1 VRVLGAVVVASV
13 LLAPV
18 GLASARPVH
27 AAVPPAKTGR
37 TTLGTAGTTGTTRA
51 FVRVDQLGFRPGER
65 KVAYLMLG
73 TKTPG
78 LTFSVVNRVGHTV
91 LRGRAGSTAGWWSST
106 YPAVYPLDL
115 TGVHAVGTYRVVVP
129 GASATS
135 PWFRIASKTSL
146 LAPRVADIAAFFQ
159 AQRDG
164 ADVVAGPLHRKP
176 SHLNDAKAYV
186 YAWPTYESP
195 DSDAIVGAKLD
206 KVAGPVDVEGGWFD
220 AGDFIKF
227 AQTTAYADSLLLIA
241 QRQLGSKAPATLRQ
255 ETRHG
260 LEWLD
265 KVWDPAH
272 NSLYFQVGIGSGN
285 TAGTFFGD
293 HDTWRLPEKDDSVK
307 GLTER
312 YVHRRPVF
320 AADARPGH
328 LAPNLAGRVSAAFAV
343 AAQVDAKSHPARA
356 RAELAEAAQIFGRA
370 KTNHVTNADIVT
382 ALPYAFYPESAWRD
396 DMELGATELARAAFA
411 LHDPRAQKWLG
422 TATYWG
428 RSYLAHEAGNDTLNL
443 YDDSAVAHA
452 DLIAA
457 IRAHATDASVRRVA
471 PLLVADLRGQLE
483 RGVRHAAL
491 DAFGAGGN
499 KDDFDVASHT
509 FGLVATAALYHRVTG
524 SHAFDGYATSQRDW
538 VLGANPWGTSLM
550 IGVGTT
556 YPACPQHVVANLSGS
571 ITGHGNVLRGAV
583 VNGPN
588 DAGLF
593 SDGLGDFFGEG
604 KTCPANG
611 VDRYAAFTGHGSEY
625 VDDVRSWQTV
635 EPALD
640 FTATAAL
647 AFSLEA
653 AAP

>member
-1 VRVLGAVVVASV
+1 MRVVVTVAFAAV
-13 LLAPV
+13 LLAWLTPV
-18 GLASARPVH
+18 CPARAAAPPV
-27 AAVPPAKTGR
+27 AAQSGVLVTA
-37 TTLGTAGTTGTTRA
+37 GTAGATGA

-65 KVAYLMLG
+65 KLAYLMLG
-73 TKTPG
+73 AKTPG

-91 LRGRAGSTAGWWSST
+91 LRGRAGRTAGWWSST

-129 GASATS
+129 GAKATS
-135 PWFRIASKTSL
+135 PWFRIASKSSL

-164 ADVVAGPLHRKP
+164 ADVIPGPLHRKP

-186 YAWPTYESP
+186 YAWPKYESA

-227 AQTTAYADSLLLIA
+227 AHTTAYADSLLLIS
-241 QRQLGSKAPATLRQ
+241 QRQLGSKAPASLAQ

-260 LEWLD
+260 LAWLD
-265 KVWDPAH
+265 KTWDPAR

-285 TAGTFFGD
+285 TTGTFLGD
-293 HDTWRLPEKDDSVK
+293 HDTWRLPEKDDSVQ
-307 GLTER
+307 GLNER

-328 LAPNLAGRVSAAFAV
+328 LAPNLAGRVSAAFAL

-370 KTNHVTNADIVT
+370 KTKNVTTADIVT

-411 LHDPRAQKWLG
+411 LHDSRAQKWLG
-422 TATYWG
+422 AAAFWG
-428 RSYLAHEAGNDTLNL
+428 QSYLAHEAGGDTLNL

-452 DLIAA
+452 DLIPA
-457 IRAHATDASVRRVA
+457 IRAHATKPSVRRVA
-471 PLLVADLRGQLE
+471 PRLVADLRSQLD
-483 RGVRHAAL
+483 RGVNHAAA
-491 DAFGAGGN
+491 DPFRAGGN
-499 KDDFDVASHT
+499 ADDFDVASHT
-509 FGLVATAALYHRVTG
+509 FGLVATAALYQRVTG
-524 SHAFDGYATSQRDW
+524 SHAFDAFATSQRDW

-588 DAGLF
+588 DQGLF
-593 SDGLGDFFGEG
+593 SDGLGDFFSEG
-604 KTCPANG
+604 KTCPADG
-611 VDRYAAFTGHGSEY
+611 VDRYAAFTGNGSEY

-640 FTATAAL
+640 FTASAAL

-653 AAP
+653 VAP